1 MPTSYRALC
10 TDFYINQR
18 LNLKMDLPMRR
29 DTVLSMFDRVRRE
42 HPHMDKFRR
51 YQNELALESASRD
64 QAQQWLGLRKT
75 SIRSGSVN
83 PATAGDAYRLHRLV
97 LETAPYYLDIS
108 PLDLDYLELLY
119 GFDLMAAGN
128 HDAIVYEALVAG
140 SPLASL
146 IDLDGA
152 VPIDC
157 QPIMGMALTEACDVQ
172 ANFEVKTRTSPQQV
186 RSGDFR
192 EEPISIYLT
201 IRKYGPIQDV
211 KDLPNVLSTL
221 LKYGEDLLESRLVP
235 NLLVPIRNVI
245 VTGST

>member
-29 DTVLSMFDRVRRE
+29 DTVLALFDRIRRE
-42 HPHMDKFRR
+42 HPSMDKFRR
-51 YQNELALESASRD
+51 YQNELALESAARD

-83 PATAGDAYRLHRLV
+83 PGSAGDAYRLHKLV

-128 HDAIVYEALVAG
+128 HDAIVYEALVSG
-140 SPLASL
+140 SPLGKL

-152 VPIDC
+152 IPIDC
-157 QPIMGMALTEACDVQ
+157 QPIFGMALSDDCDIQ

-186 RSGDFR
+186 RTGDFR

-201 IRKYGPIQDV
+201 VRKYGPINDV
-211 KDLPNVLSTL
+211 KELSTVLSTL
-221 LKYGEDLLESRLVP
+221 LKHGEDLLESRLVP
-235 NLLVPIRNVI
+235 NLLMPIRNVI
-245 VTGST
+245 VTGSA